1 MAVFLEKA
9 MGFITGNKCP
19 NCGRYWEYGAKACVC
34 GYHAKILL
42 CPVCFNKAFGDDPKK
57 REKYLAKSSAQN
69 CKIERSDCLCVAPY
83 VETEFAVKENTEMFL
98 YYGEWFKRQ
107 NVYSPY
113 EMSEHYVNRYIFE
126 NYFPDKSRLDRN
138 NPEFQRRYTCMYP
151 ESEESKAYFA
161 ARGTTYEEV
170 YVNQR
175 PKPAAPVVASAPEK
189 CVPKCPICGSTN
201 LVKLTATNKAIKVA
215 AFGVFAVGDMSKAWK
230 CRNCGS
236 KF

>member
-19 NCGRYWEYGAKACVC
+19 NCGRYWKYGEKVCVC
-34 GYHAKILL
+34 GYHIKVLA
-42 CPVCFNKAFGDDPKK
+42 CPVCFNLTYGDNIKGSK
-57 REKYLAKSSAQN
+57 RYLEKPAMANYR
-69 CKIERSDCLCVAPY
+69 IEGSDCLCATKY
-83 VETEFAVKENTEMFL
+83 VGLEIAADEYRRMYL
-98 YYGEWFKRQ
+98 YYRDWFEKQ
-107 NVYSPY
+107 DAYSPC

-138 NPEFQRRYTCMYP
+138 NPEFQRRYACMYP